1 MKPPTDNNK
10 EGAESQKLES
20 ESKPIWK
27 SMSMF
32 LVPLLLSNV
41 LQSVGQ
47 LFGMV
52 VVGRWLG
59 VNDLAAISAFFPLF
73 FLLVSFVIGIGSG
86 SSILIGQAFGAK
98 NEDRLKAI
106 VGTTLTFTF
115 IIGVVLAIIGSI
127 FAMDI
132 MRLMGTPENIIEIS
146 VHYARILF
154 ISMPVLFLYFAYTTF
169 MRGTG
174 DSKTPFYFL
183 IVSTAL
189 NMILLPILIFGW
201 LGAPKLDVYGAAYA
215 SVISTVI
222 TFIVMLVYLKKKNHP
237 LQLDS
242 TVRKYLRMDWDLLK
256 LLLRL
261 GIPASINMILVSL
274 SEIAVIAFVNRYGSD
289 ATAAYGV
296 VNQVASYVQMPA
308 VSLGITV
315 SIFAAQSIGAN
326 QFDRLQ
332 KVVKAGIIMNY
343 VIGGVLI
350 SLIYLFSR
358 DILSLFLTSQTT
370 IEIAHSLVM
379 ITLWSY
385 LIFGHAQ
392 IISATMRASGTVLWP
407 TVIGVVSIWLVEV
420 PVAYYLSY
428 HTSLGIEGIWIG
440 YPAAF
445 IVSLI
450 LQYAYYKLSWQK
462 KRITRLV
469 S

>member
-1 MKPPTDNNK
+1 MKPPIDNNK
-10 EGAESQKLES
+10 EGAESHKLES

-115 IIGVVLAIIGSI
+115 IIGVVLAIVGSI

-132 MRLMGTPENIIEIS
+132 MCLMGTPENIIEIS

-242 TVRKYLRMDWDLLK
+242 TVRKYLRMDGELLK

-428 HTSLGIEGIWIG
+428 YTSLGIEGIWIG

>member
-1 MKPPTDNNK
+1 MKPPTNNNK
-10 EGAESQKLES
+10 EGAESHKLES

-115 IIGVVLAIIGSI
+115 IIGVVLAIVGSI

-242 TVRKYLRMDWDLLK
+242 TVRKYLRMDWGLLK

>member
-115 IIGVVLAIIGSI
+115 IIGVVLAIVGSI

-242 TVRKYLRMDWDLLK
+242 TVRKYLRMDGELLK

>member
-1 MKPPTDNNK
+1 MKPPTNNNK
-10 EGAESQKLES
+10 EGAESHKLES

-98 NEDRLKAI
+98 NEERLKAI

-115 IIGVVLAIIGSI
+115 IIGVVLAIVGSI

-154 ISMPVLFLYFAYTTF
+154 ISMPILFLYFAYTTF

-189 NMILLPILIFGW
+189 NIILLPILIFGW

-242 TVRKYLRMDWDLLK
+242 TVRKYLRMDWGLLK

>member
-10 EGAESQKLES
+10 EGAESHKLES

-41 LQSVGQ
+41 LQSIGQ

-115 IIGVVLAIIGSI
+115 IIGVVLAIVGSI

-189 NMILLPILIFGW
+189 NMTLLPILIFGW

-242 TVRKYLRMDWDLLK
+242 TVRKYLRMDGELLK

-370 IEIAHSLVM
+370 IDIAHSLVM

>member
-115 IIGVVLAIIGSI
+115 IIGVVLAIVGSI

-242 TVRKYLRMDWDLLK
+242 TVRKYLRMDGELLK

-445 IVSLI
+445 IVSLL

>member
-10 EGAESQKLES
+10 EGAESHKLES

-41 LQSVGQ
+41 LQSIGQ

-132 MRLMGTPENIIEIS
+132 MRLMGTPENIIDIS

-222 TFIVMLVYLKKKNHP
+222 TFIIMLVYLKKKNHP

-242 TVRKYLRMDWDLLK
+242 TVRKYLRMDGELLK

-350 SLIYLFSR
+350 SLIYLFAR

-469 S
+469 N